1 MPDAGRTPRRY
12 WRLAPGLLLAAVFAW
27 LFARELDWEA
37 VGTAFRGVSP
47 GALGLGVLFLFGS
60 WACRIVRWWWLLR
73 AAAPGLP
80 VTACAGP
87 FLVGMA
93 VNNLVPLR
101 GGDALR
107 VVGFGR
113 QLRSPVMRVAGT
125 LVIERVLDVVVLT
138 GVFFFCLL
146 GVPEGYFSGEV
157 IAGAALLAGLSGAS
171 AAAVALFPSQL
182 ERLSQR
188 LAGRARDRHEG
199 AASASALSGVRPR
212 TLAARLLAAASR
224 HGAHF
229 GESLRALRSRRRT
242 LGLFALSAVAWF
254 CEGSMFFVV
263 AAAIDTGSAPAGPW
277 LAAAIGT
284 LSTAL
289 PNTPG
294 YLGTFHYF
302 AAQGLAA
309 YGAAPAEAAAFALT
323 VHALLWTNST
333 VIGSVFLLRA
343 AGIGGLFGKA
353 PPRGEPTPGAVRG
366 GDASPEPAPGRD
378 G

>member
-1 MPDAGRTPRRY
+1 MPGAGRTPRRY
-12 WRLAPGLLLAAVFAW
+12 RRLAPGLLLAAVFAW

-47 GALGLGVLFLFGS
+47 GALGLGVLFLFSS

-107 VVGFGR
+107 VVGFSR

-182 ERLSQR
+182 ERLSRR
-188 LAGRARDRHEG
+188 LAARAAARHER
-199 AASASALSGVRPR
+199 AASVSSVSASGRR
-212 TLAARLLAAASR
+212 KLAARLLAAAAR

-229 GESLRALRSRRRT
+229 GESLQALRSGSRT
-242 LGLFALSAVAWF
+242 LGLFGLSGVAWF
-254 CEGSMFFVV
+254 FEGSMFFVV

-277 LAAAIGT
+277 MAAAIGT

-289 PNTPG
+289 PSTPG

-302 AAQGLAA
+302 AARGLAA

-323 VHALLWTNST
+323 VHALLWITPT
-333 VIGSVFLLRA
+333 AIGSVFVLRA
-343 AGIGGLFGKA
+343 AGIGGLVGKE
-353 PPRGEPTPGAVRG
+353 PSRGERTPGAIRG
-366 GDASPEPAPGRD
+366 GEPSAGPDPPQGP
-378 G
+378 

>member
-1 MPDAGRTPRRY
+1 MGARRTAGRR
-12 WRLAPGLLLAAVFAW
+12 WRLAPVLLLAAGFAW

-37 VGTAFRGVSP
+37 VGRAFRGVSP
-47 GALGLGVLFLFGS
+47 GALGIGVLFLCGS
-60 WACRIVRWWWLLR
+60 WTFRIIRWWWLLR

-80 VTACAGP
+80 FTACAGP

-93 VNNLVPLR
+93 VNNLLPLR
-101 GGDALR
+101 AGDALR
-107 VVGFGR
+107 VAGFGR

-171 AAAVALFPSQL
+171 AFAVALFPSQL
-182 ERLSQR
+182 ELLSRR
-188 LAGRARDRHEG
+188 LAARAAARSERT
-199 AASASALSGVRPR
+199 ASASSVSGSGPRRP
-212 TLAARLLAAASR
+212 AARLLAAASR
-224 HGAHF
+224 YGAHF
-229 GESLRALRSRRRT
+229 GESLRALRSGSQT
-242 LGLFALSAVAWF
+242 LGLFGLSGLAWF

-263 AAAIDTGSAPAGPW
+263 AAAIETGSAPAGPW
-277 LAAAIGT
+277 LAAATGT
-284 LSTAL
+284 LSTVL
-289 PNTPG
+289 PGTPG

-323 VHALLWTNST
+323 AHALLWTTST
-333 VIGSVFLLRA
+333 AFGSVFLLRA
-343 AGIGGLFGKA
+343 AGIGGLFRKA
-353 PPRGEPTPGAVRG
+353 SPCGGPTPEAVRG
-366 GDASPEPAPGRD
+366 GHRPADPDANQVG
-378 G
+378 